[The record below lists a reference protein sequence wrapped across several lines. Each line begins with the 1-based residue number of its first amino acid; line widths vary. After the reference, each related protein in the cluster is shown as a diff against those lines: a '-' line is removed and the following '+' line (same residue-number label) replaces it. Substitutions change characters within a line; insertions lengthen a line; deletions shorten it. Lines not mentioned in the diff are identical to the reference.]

1 MASRAVLKGRAKLCL
16 RQYYWK
22 AFLVSLVAALL
33 GAGNDSGFHFTISG
47 SWKNLLNDIGF
58 KAPEFLFIASI
69 ITAILVVILII
80 CIIFQVFLS
89 NVLRVGACSYFLK
102 SRKTRTGADF
112 QQLFSGFS
120 GGHYIKIVK
129 VMFMKDLIIFGW
141 SLLLIIP
148 GIIKSYQYAMVSY
161 ILAENPDMDY
171 KSALKWSRDLM
182 KGHKFRFFVLELSFI
197 GWLLLGFIACCIG
210 VIFVFPYQ
218 NATYAEFYVDLRE
231 NYSEKYQY

>member
-1 MASRAVLKGRAKLCL
+1 MASRAELKGRAKLCL
-16 RQYYWK
+16 KQYYWK
-22 AFLVSLVAALL
+22 AFLVSLVAAIL
-33 GAGNDSGFHFTISG
+33 GAGNDSGFHFTISNP
-47 SWKNLLNDIGF
+47 WENLLGNTGF

-69 ITAILVVILII
+69 ITAILAVILIL

-89 NVLRVGACSYFLK
+89 NVFMVGVRSYFLK
-102 SRKTRTGADF
+102 SRKTRTGDDF

-129 VMFMKDLIIFGW
+129 VMFMKDLIILGW
-141 SLLLIIP
+141 TLLLIIP
-148 GIIKSYQYAMVSY
+148 GIIKSYQYAMVPY

-182 KGHKFRFFVLELSFI
+182 RGHKFRFFVLELSFI

-210 VIFVFPYQ
+210 IIFVFPYQ